1 MSKDYTPL
9 IALPPGYIVLSR
21 ADYDSIMERLNNVK
35 ANAYEDLR
43 VLNDDVAYLHK
54 MLEEKQDEI
63 VRLQET
69 VDDIKAEKRNMFERI
84 NLELK
89 YNGELEKTLAVYKEY
104 MDKFELT
111 GLFENWKKNKDVY
124 TFSENHEEALDASL
138 EELREPGP

>member
-1 MSKDYTPL
+1 MPKDYTPL

-21 ADYDSIMERLNNVK
+21 EDYDGLLDRLSNVK
-35 ANAYEDLR
+35 ANAYEDIR
-43 VLNDDVAYLHK
+43 QRNDDISFLQQL
-54 MLEEKQDEI
+54 LEEKQDEI
-63 VRLQET
+63 VKLHET
-69 VDDIKAEKRNMFERI
+69 LDEERAEKRNMFERI

-111 GLFENWKKNKDVY
+111 GLFNNWKKNKDVFEY
-124 TFSENHEEALDASL
+124 AENHEEALDASL